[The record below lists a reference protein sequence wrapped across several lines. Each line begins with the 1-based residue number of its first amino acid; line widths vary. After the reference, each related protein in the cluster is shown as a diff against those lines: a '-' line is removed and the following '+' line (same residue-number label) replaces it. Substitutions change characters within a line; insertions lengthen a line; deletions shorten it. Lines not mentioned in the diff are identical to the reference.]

1 MTEEI
6 NSLFNSVHFYKPE
19 KDFYLR
25 NVEDVAKDLLSSFI
39 IKKQNKN
46 ILAAKIVEVEA
57 YSQLNDEASH
67 SFNGISKRNSPMF
80 EEGGILY
87 VYFIYGVYFCA
98 NVVTGKKNYGDAVLI
113 RAVEPVFGIE
123 KMSLNRFNKKII
135 SEKEKINLTNGPGKF
150 CRAFA
155 IDKNDNSTD
164 LTGENVFILKF
175 KNPQK
180 ENIITTTR
188 IGITKSKEL
197 KRRFYLK
204 DNPFVS
210 KK

>member
-1 MTEEI
+1 MNGTF
-6 NSLFNSVHFYKPE
+6 NNLFNPEYFFKPD

-25 NVEDVAKDLLSSFI
+25 KVESVAKDLLGSFI
-39 IKKQNKN
+39 IKKVNNN
-46 ILAAKIVEVEA
+46 IFAAKIVEVEA
-57 YSQLNDEASH
+57 YSQKNDEASH
-67 SFNGISKRNSPMF
+67 SFKGISERNSPMF

-98 NVVTGKKNYGDAVLI
+98 NVVTGKKNNGDAVLI
-113 RAVEPVFGIE
+113 RAVEPILGIE
-123 KMSLNRFNKKII
+123 EMKINHFNKKSI

-150 CRAFA
+150 CRAFS
-155 IDKNDNSTD
+155 IDKNDNCED
-164 LTGENVFILKF
+164 LTGENIFILKS
-175 KNPQK
+175 KIPNK
-180 ENIITTTR
+180 EKIITTTR

-197 KRRFYLK
+197 KRRYYLK